1 MKLYL
6 IRHTEAIDY
15 ETESVRSDEHRFIT
29 PKGRRIAINVF
40 KMLKD
45 EMLDLEKIFTSP
57 IVRSVQTAEI
67 LAITVK
73 YKNDVEIAN
82 ELTLASS
89 PEKVLQLL
97 RRNSI
102 FKSIA
107 LVGHEPMMSTIV
119 RNFTDKK
126 DPEFALKKASVCFI
140 NMDLD
145 KGTGK
150 FEWYLNPK
158 TSEFQK

>member
-15 ETESVRSDEHRFIT
+15 ETESVRSDEYRFIT
-29 PKGRRIAINVF
+29 PKGRRIAINAF
-40 KMLKD
+40 KLLKD
-45 EMLDLEKIFTSP
+45 EMIDLEKIFTSP
-57 IVRSVQTAEI
+57 LTRSVQTAEI
-67 LAITVK
+67 LALTVK

-82 ELTLASS
+82 ELTMASTS
-89 PEKVLQLL
+89 EKILQLL

-126 DPEFALKKASVCFI
+126 DPEFAFKKAGVCYI
-140 NMDLD
+140 NMDLE

-150 FEWYLNPK
+150 YEWYLNPK
-158 TSEFQK
+158 TCEYQK

>member
-57 IVRSVQTAEI
+57 LVRSVQTAEI

-82 ELTLASS
+82 ELAMSTS
-89 PEKVLQLL
+89 PEKVIQLL
-97 RRNSI
+97 KRNSI

-107 LVGHEPMMSTIV
+107 LVGHEPMLSTIV

-126 DPEFALKKASVCFI
+126 DPEFTFKKAGVCYI
-140 NMDLD
+140 NMDID

-150 FEWYLNPK
+150 YEWYLNPK
-158 TSEFQK
+158 TTEYQK

>member
-15 ETESVRSDEHRFIT
+15 ETESVRSDEYRFIT

-57 IVRSVQTAEI
+57 LIRSVQTAE
-67 LAITVK
+67 LMAVTVK

-107 LVGHEPMMSTIV
+107 LVGHEPMMSTVV
-119 RNFTDKK
+119 RTFTDRT
-126 DPEFALKKASVCFI
+126 DPEFSFKKAGVCYI
-140 NMDLD
+140 DMDLE
-145 KGTGK
+145 KGKGK

-158 TSEFQK
+158 TNEYVK

>member
-15 ETESVRSDEHRFIT
+15 ETESVRSDEYRFIT
-29 PKGRRIAINVF
+29 PKGRRISINVF

-57 IVRSVQTAEI
+57 LTRAVQTAEI

-82 ELTLASS
+82 ELAMSSS

-97 RRNSI
+97 KRNSI

-107 LVGHEPMMSTIV
+107 LVGHEPMMSMIV
-119 RNFTDKK
+119 RNFTDRDDAEFSFKK
-126 DPEFALKKASVCFI
+126 SGVCYI
-140 NMDLD
+140 DMDLD
-145 KGTGK
+145 KGKGK
-150 FEWYLNPK
+150 YEWYLNPK
-158 TSEFQK
+158 TNEYIK